1 MAGEAVLAMSKTIMS
16 VYAVTQVHHAI
27 RNEVSQ
33 ERIILIECSYRLKA
47 RSADP

>member
-1 MAGEAVLAMSKTIMS
+1 VLAMSKIMS
-16 VYAVTQVHHAI
+16 EYAVTQVHHAI